1 MPETTNETYHPMA
14 FDAIKIGLAS
24 PEKIRSWTH
33 RTPEP
38 ADKPSKQWKD
48 WWEQGAVR
56 NRMPEPSGAPSKEWK
71 DWWDHGVVKK
81 PETINY
87 RTLKPEKDG
96 LFCERIFG
104 PSKDWECH
112 CGKYKK
118 IRYKGVIC
126 DRCGVEVTKSSV
138 RRERMGR
145 IELAAPV
152 SHIWYFKGIP
162 SRMGLI
168 LDISPRTLEKVLYFA
183 SYVVLDPGVTSLQ
196 YKQVLSE
203 KEYREEVEKYG
214 SSTAFRVGMGAEAI
228 QELLKAIDLEKDS
241 AELRKQLIDA
251 SGQKRARI
259 IKRLEVVEAFLSS
272 GNRPEWMIMD
282 VIPVI
287 PPDIRP
293 MVQLDG
299 GRFATSDLNDLYRRI
314 INRNNRLARLL
325 ELGAPD
331 IIVRNEKRMLQEA
344 VDALIDNGRR
354 GRPVTGPGN
363 RALKS
368 LSDMLKGKQGRFRQN
383 LLGKRVDY
391 SGRSVIV
398 VGPELKIYQC
408 GLPKEMAIEL
418 FKPFVMKELVANG
431 TAHNIKNAKK
441 MVEKLQ
447 TEVWDVLED
456 VIKEHLVMLNR
467 APTLHR
473 LGIQAFEPILVEG
486 KAIKLHPLVCTA
498 FNADFDGDQMAVHLP
513 LSVEA
518 QAECRFLLLSPNNL
532 LKPSDG
538 GPVAVPSQDMVLGIY
553 YLTQERPGAKG
564 EGMIFKSVNEAILAY
579 ENQEATLHSRVKVRV
594 NKTMPDGTVKT
605 GVIESTIGRFIFNE
619 IIPQDLGFVD
629 RSIPENELKLEV
641 DFHVAKK
648 QLKQILEKVINVHG
662 ATQTAV
668 TLDDIKAIGYKFST
682 RAAMTVSISDMTVPA
697 SKPKLIA
704 DAQATVDHIAKNYR
718 RGLITEEERYKEVI
732 ETWKTTD
739 DQLTHDLLTGLDKYN
754 NIFMMADSGA
764 RGSDKQI
771 KQLAGMRGLMADTTG
786 HTIELP
792 IKSNFRE
799 GLDVLEYFISA
810 HGARKGLSDTALR
823 TADSGYL
830 TRRLVDVSQDLI
842 IREVDCCEGKEIPYM
857 EIKAFMDGN
866 EVIED
871 LEERITGRYIAETIT
886 DPDTGEVVIKAN
898 HMCTP
903 KRAAA
908 VMKVLNKMGRKSVK
922 IRTVLSCKSHIGVC
936 AKCYGANMATGQPV
950 QVGEAVGIIAA
961 QSIGEPGT
969 QLTMRTFHTGGV
981 AGGDITQ
988 GLPRVE
994 ELFEARKPKGLA
1006 IITEFGGVVD
1016 IKDTKKKREITVT
1029 DMESG
1034 NSKTYLIPYGSR
1046 IKVMEGQILEVGDE
1060 LTEGSVNP
1068 HDILKIKG
1076 VRAVQDY
1083 MIQEVQR
1090 VYRLQGVEINDKH
1103 IEMIVHQML
1112 KKIRIEESGDS
1123 NVLPGVS
1130 MDVLDF
1136 NEMNEELIAQGKQ
1149 PAEGK
1154 QIMLGI
1160 TKASLATDSFL
1171 SAASFQETTKV
1182 LTEAAINGKVD
1193 HLIGI
1198 KENVIIGKPIP
1209 AGTGMKRYR
1218 NVKLDTD
1225 DRLLAEDDEISM
1237 SEDDEIALDGAEKS
1251 EISEDNV
1258 AEEVLDMD
1266 ENEDA
1271 SEDDDETEE

>member
-1 MPETTNETYHPMA
+1 MAEVTNKEVYQPIS

-24 PEKIRSWTH
+24 PEKIR
-33 RTPEP
+33 
-38 ADKPSKQWKD
+38 
-48 WWEQGAVR
+48 
-56 NRMPEPSGAPSKEWK
+56 EWS
-71 DWWDHGVVKK
+71 HGEVKK

-118 IRYKGVIC
+118 IRYKGVVC

-138 RRERMGR
+138 RRERMGH

-162 SRMGLI
+162 SRMGLM
-168 LDISPRTLEKVLYFA
+168 LDLSPRVLEKVLYFA
-183 SYVVLDPGVTSLQ
+183 NYIVLDAGDTNLM
-196 YKQVLSE
+196 YKQVLTE
-203 KEYREEVEKYG
+203 KEYQEAREAYG
-214 SSTAFRVGMGAEAI
+214 DTFRVGMGAEAI
-228 QELLKAIDLEKDS
+228 KELLEAIDMDKES
-241 AELRKQLIDA
+241 AELQAALA
-251 SGQKRARI
+251 ESSGQKRARI
-259 IKRLEVVEAFLSS
+259 VKRLEVVEAFRES
-272 GNRPEWMIMD
+272 GNKPEWMIMT

-314 INRNNRLARLL
+314 INRNNRLKRLL

-331 IIVRNEKRMLQEA
+331 IIVRNEKRLLQES

-363 RALKS
+363 RPLKS
-368 LSDMLKGKQGRFRQN
+368 LSDMLKGKSGRFRQN

-408 GLPKEMAIEL
+408 GLPQEMAIEL

-431 TAHNIKNAKK
+431 TSHNIKNAKK
-441 MVEKLQ
+441 MVERLEPQ
-447 TEVWDVLED
+447 VWDVLEQ
-456 VIKEHLVMLNR
+456 VIKEHPVMLNR

-473 LGIQAFEPILVEG
+473 LGIQAFEPILVQG

-564 EGMIFKSVNEAILAY
+564 EGKFFKSVNEAILAY
-579 ENQEATLHSRVKVRV
+579 ENQVITLQTKIHVRV
-594 NKTMPDGTVKT
+594 TKTMPDGTEKT
-605 GVIESTIGRFIFNE
+605 GTVSSTLGRFIFNE
-619 IIPQDLGFVD
+619 ILPQDLGFVD
-629 RSIPENELKLEV
+629 RSNHDNDLALEV
-641 DFHVAKK
+641 DFHVGKK
-648 QLKQILEKVINVHG
+648 GLKQILQKVINTHG
-662 ATQTAV
+662 ATKTAEV
-668 TLDDIKAIGYKFST
+668 LDDIKSMGYKYST
-682 RAAMTVSISDMTVPA
+682 RAAMTVSISDMTVPPQ
-697 SKPKLIA
+697 KPQLIA
-704 DAQATVDHIAKNYR
+704 EAQDTVDKITRNYK
-718 RGLITEEERYKEVI
+718 RGLITEEERYKEVV
-732 ETWKTTD
+732 ETWKNTD
-739 DQLTHDLLTGLDKYN
+739 DILTKALLDGLDKYN
-754 NIFMMADSGA
+754 NIYMMADSGA

-799 GLDVLEYFISA
+799 GLDVLEYFMSA

-830 TRRLVDVSQDLI
+830 TRRLVDVSQHLI
-842 IREVDCCEGKEIPYM
+842 IRETDCCEGKEAPGMYVQALRDGKE
-857 EIKAFMDGN
+857 EI
-866 EVIED
+866 ES
-871 LEERITGRYIAETIT
+871 LQERITGRFSCETIC
-886 DPDTGEVVIKAN
+886 DKNGEVIVKAN
-898 HMCTP
+898 HMITP
-903 KRAAA
+903 KRAAKIMSEGVDA
-908 VMKVLNKMGRKSVK
+908 EGKPFEKIK
-922 IRTVLSCKSHIGVC
+922 IRTVLTCKSHIGVC
-936 AKCYGANMATGQPV
+936 AKCYGANLATGEPV
-950 QVGEAVGIIAA
+950 QVGESVGIIAA

-1006 IITEFGGVVD
+1006 IITEIAGKVE
-1016 IKDTKKKREITVT
+1016 IRDTKKKREIIVT
-1029 DMESG
+1029 NQETG
-1034 NSKTYLIPYGSR
+1034 ESKTYLIPYGSR
-1046 IKVMEGQILEVGDE
+1046 IKVLDGVELGAGDE

-1068 HDILKIKG
+1068 HDILRIKG

-1103 IEMIVHQML
+1103 IEVIVRQML
-1112 KKIRIEESGDS
+1112 QKIRVEEAGDTDFLPGTQVDILDFEDTNEKMIEE
-1123 NVLPGVS
+1123 
-1130 MDVLDF
+1130 
-1136 NEMNEELIAQGKQ
+1136 GKE

-1154 QIMLGI
+1154 QVMLGI
-1160 TKASLATDSFL
+1160 TKASLATNSFL

-1182 LTEAAINGKVD
+1182 LTEAAIKGKID
-1193 HLIGI
+1193 PLIGM
-1198 KENVIIGKPIP
+1198 KENVIIGKLIP

-1218 NVKLDTD
+1218 NVHLNTEYMQDE
-1225 DRLLAEDDEISM
+1225 AEDDDILF
-1237 SEDDEIALDGAEKS
+1237 DDEMDYDEV
-1251 EISEDNV
+1251 EDMAADAA
-1258 AEEVLDMD
+1258 AEEVT
-1266 ENEDA
+1266 EDV
-1271 SEDDDETEE
+1271 SEETAEVEEATETEE

>member
-1 MPETTNETYHPMA
+1 MPETANNEVYQPMT

-24 PEKIRSWTH
+24 PEKIR
-33 RTPEP
+33 
-38 ADKPSKQWKD
+38 
-48 WWEQGAVR
+48 
-56 NRMPEPSGAPSKEWK
+56 EWSR
-71 DWWDHGVVKK
+71 GEVKK

-87 RTLKPEKDG
+87 RTLKPEKEG

-138 RRERMGR
+138 RRERMGH

-168 LDISPRTLEKVLYFA
+168 LDLSPRTLEKVLYFA
-183 SYVVLDPGVTSLQ
+183 NYIVLDKGETDLQ
-196 YKQVLSE
+196 YKQVLTE
-203 KEYREEVEKYG
+203 REFQEAREKYG
-214 SSTAFRVGMGAEAI
+214 STFRAGMGAEAI
-228 QELLKAIDLEKDS
+228 KELLEAIDLEKDS
-241 AELRKQLIDA
+241 AELKKGLKE
-251 SGQKRARI
+251 STGQKRARI
-259 IKRLEVVEAFLSS
+259 IKRLEVVEAFRES
-272 GNRPEWMIMD
+272 GNRPEWMIMT

-287 PPDIRP
+287 PPDLRP

-314 INRNNRLARLL
+314 INRNNRLQRLL
-325 ELGAPD
+325 DLGAPE

-368 LSDMLKGKQGRFRQN
+368 LSDMLKGKSGRFRQN

-418 FKPFVMKELVANG
+418 FKPFVMKELVAKG
-431 TAHNIKNAKK
+431 ISHNIKSAKK
-441 MVEKLQ
+441 MVERLE
-447 TEVWDVLED
+447 TEVWDVLEE
-456 VIKEHLVMLNR
+456 VIREHPVMLNR

-553 YLTQERPGAKG
+553 YLTQERPGSIG
-564 EGMIFKSVNEAILAY
+564 EGKVFKNVNEAILAY
-579 ENQEATLHSRVKVRV
+579 ENKVLTLQTRIKVRV
-594 NKTMPDGTVKT
+594 SRKKPT
-605 GVIESTIGRFIFNE
+605 GEVVTGIVESTLGRFIFNE
-619 IIPQDLGFVD
+619 ILPQDLGFVD
-629 RSIPENELKLEV
+629 RRNPENFLKPEV
-641 DFHVAKK
+641 DFLVGKK
-648 QLKQILEKVINVHG
+648 QLKQILEKVINTHG
-662 ATQTAV
+662 ATRTAEV
-668 TLDDIKAIGYKFST
+668 LDDIKAMGYKYST
-682 RAAMTVSISDMTVPA
+682 RAAMTVSISDMTVPPE
-697 SKPKLIA
+697 KPELIQK
-704 DAQATVDHIAKNYR
+704 AQDTVDRITKNYK
-718 RGLITEEERYKEVI
+718 RGLITEEERYKEVV
-732 ETWKTTD
+732 ETWKVTD
-739 DQLTHDLLTGLDKYN
+739 DILTKALLDGLDKYN

-799 GLDVLEYFISA
+799 GLDVLEYFMSA

-842 IREVDCCEGKEIPYM
+842 IRETDCCAGKEGTEIPGMYVEEFADGKE
-857 EIKAFMDGN
+857 EI
-866 EVIED
+866 ES
-871 LEERITGRYIAETIT
+871 LQERITGRFSCNTICDAE
-886 DPDTGEVVIKAN
+886 GNVLVKAN
-898 HMCTP
+898 HMITP
-903 KRAAA
+903 KRAAL
-908 VMKVLNKMGRKSVK
+908 VMSKGVDENGEPLTKVK
-922 IRTVLSCKSHIGVC
+922 IRTVLSCRSHMGVC
-936 AKCYGANMATGQPV
+936 AKCYGANMATGQAV
-950 QVGEAVGIIAA
+950 QVGEAIGIIAA

-981 AGGDITQ
+981 AGTDITQ

-994 ELFEARKPKGLA
+994 EIFEARKPKGLA
-1006 IITEFGGVVD
+1006 IITEFSGVAN
-1016 IKDTKKKREITVT
+1016 IKDTKKKREIVVT
-1029 DMESG
+1029 NNETGES
-1034 NSKTYLIPYGSR
+1034 KAYLIPYGSR
-1046 IKVMEGQILEVGDE
+1046 IKVMDGAFLEAGDE

-1083 MIQEVQR
+1083 MLREVQR

-1103 IEMIVHQML
+1103 IEVIVRQML
-1112 KKIRIEESGDS
+1112 QKVRVETNGDS
-1123 NVLPGVS
+1123 DMLPGTLV
-1130 MDVLDF
+1130 DTLDF
-1136 NEMNEELIAQGKQ
+1136 EDTNELLEKEGKEL
-1149 PAEGK
+1149 AEGK
-1154 QIMLGI
+1154 QVLLGI
-1160 TKASLATDSFL
+1160 TKASLATNSFL

-1182 LTEAAINGKVD
+1182 LTEAAIKGKVD
-1193 HLIGI
+1193 PLIGM
-1198 KENVIIGKPIP
+1198 KENVIIGKLIP

-1218 NVKLDTD
+1218 NIKLSSD
-1225 DRLLAEDDEISM
+1225 I
-1237 SEDDEIALDGAEKS
+1237 
-1251 EISEDNV
+1251 
-1258 AEEVLDMD
+1258 D
-1266 ENEDA
+1266 ENEEIAFDDFDDFDDTDVA
-1271 SEDDDETEE
+1271 DENYTLEENTPEESEDTEE

>member
-1 MPETTNETYHPMA
+1 MIGSSNEYSNHKIA

-24 PEKIRSWTH
+24 PEKIR
-33 RTPEP
+33 
-38 ADKPSKQWKD
+38 
-48 WWEQGAVR
+48 
-56 NRMPEPSGAPSKEWK
+56 EWSR
-71 DWWDHGVVKK
+71 GEVKK

-96 LFCERIFG
+96 LFCEKIFG

-118 IRYKGVIC
+118 IRYKGVVC
-126 DRCGVEVTKSSV
+126 DRCGVEVTKANV
-138 RRERMGR
+138 RSERMGH

-168 LDISPRTLEKVLYFA
+168 LDISPRSLEKVLYFA
-183 SYVVLDPGVTSLQ
+183 CYIVLDAGETDLA
-196 YKQVLSE
+196 YKQVLTE
-203 KEYREEVEKYG
+203 KEYRDAYDKYG
-214 SSTAFRVGMGAEAI
+214 SSFRVGMGAESI
-228 QELLKAIDLEKDS
+228 KELLEAIDLPAEAKSLKDEFKT
-241 AELRKQLIDA
+241 AT
-251 SGQKRARI
+251 GQKRARI
-259 IKRLEVVEAFLSS
+259 VKRLEVVEAFLNSE
-272 GNRPEWMIMD
+272 NNPEWMILD
-282 VIPVI
+282 VVPVI

-314 INRNNRLARLL
+314 INRNNRLKRLL

-418 FKPFVMKELVANG
+418 FKPFVMKELVERKLS
-431 TAHNIKNAKK
+431 HNIKSAKK

-447 TEVWDVLED
+447 PEVWDVLED
-456 VIKEHLVMLNR
+456 VIKEHPVMLNR

-498 FNADFDGDQMAVHLP
+498 YNADFDGDQMAVHLP

-553 YLTQERPGAKG
+553 YLTLEKEGDKG
-564 EGMIFKSVNEAILAY
+564 EGKYFKSENEAFLAY
-579 ENQEATLHSRVKVRV
+579 ENKAITLHARINVRRTKIDKDGNKISKVV
-594 NKTMPDGTVKT
+594 QCTL
-605 GVIESTIGRFIFNE
+605 GRILFNE
-619 IIPQDLGFVD
+619 IIMQDLGFVD
-629 RSIPENELKLEV
+629 RSNPENALDLEI
-641 DFHVAKK
+641 DFHVGKK
-648 QLKQILEKVINVHG
+648 QLKQILDKCINIHG
-662 ATQTAV
+662 ATKTAEV
-668 TLDDIKAIGYKFST
+668 LDDIKALGYKYST
-682 RAAMTVSISDMTVPA
+682 RGALTVSISDMTVPEEKKEILA
-697 SKPKLIA
+697 G
-704 DAQATVDHIAKNYR
+704 AQDQAEFINNQFK
-718 RGLITEEERYKEVI
+718 RGLMTEEERYKAVVK
-732 ETWKTTD
+732 TWFDADDVLTD
-739 DQLTHDLLTGLDKYN
+739 KLITGLDKYN

-764 RGSDKQI
+764 RGSNQQI
-771 KQLAGMRGLMADTTG
+771 KQLAGMRGLMADTSG
-786 HTIELP
+786 RTIELP

-842 IREVDCCEGKEIPYM
+842 IREADCGLDADGQIPGMYV
-857 EIKAFMDGN
+857 EAFMDGQ
-866 EVIED
+866 EVIESLQD
-871 LEERITGRYIAETIT
+871 RITGRYAAEEIKH
-886 DPDTGEVVIKAN
+886 PETGEVLVKSN
-898 HMCTP
+898 HMITP
-903 KRAAA
+903 RRAKTVVDAGLT
-908 VMKVLNKMGRKSVK
+908 KVK
-922 IRTVLSCKSHIGVC
+922 IRTMLTCQSQVGCC
-936 AKCYGANMATGQPV
+936 AKCYGSNMATGQAV

-969 QLTMRTFHTGGV
+969 QLTMRTFHAGGV
-981 AGGDITQ
+981 AGDDITQ
-988 GLPRVE
+988 GLPRIE

-1006 IITEFGGVVD
+1006 IISEFAGKVQ
-1016 IKDTKKKREITVT
+1016 IKDTKKKREVVITNKET
-1029 DMESG
+1029 GDM
-1034 NSKTYLIPYGSR
+1034 KAYLIPYGSR
-1046 IKVMEGQILEVGDE
+1046 LKVMEGQEVEAGDE

-1076 VRAVQDY
+1076 IRAVQDY
-1083 MIQEVQR
+1083 MIREVQR
-1090 VYRLQGVEINDKH
+1090 VYRLQGVDINDKH
-1103 IEMIVHQML
+1103 VEVIVRQML
-1112 KKIRIEESGDS
+1112 KKVRIEEGGDS
-1123 NVLPGVS
+1123 DYLPGA
-1130 MDVLDF
+1130 MIDVLEF
-1136 NEMNEELIAQGKQ
+1136 EKTNRELEERNLETAK
-1149 PAEGK
+1149 AE
-1154 QIMLGI
+1154 QIILGI

-1182 LTEAAINGKVD
+1182 LTDAAIKGKVD
-1193 HLIGI
+1193 PLVGL
-1198 KENVIIGKPIP
+1198 KENVILGKLIP

-1218 NVKLDTD
+1218 NVKINTEEEELT
-1225 DRLLAEDDEISM
+1225 LEDEIDF
-1237 SEDDEIALDGAEKS
+1237 E
-1251 EISEDNV
+1251 
-1258 AEEVLDMD
+1258 
-1266 ENEDA
+1266 
-1271 SEDDDETEE
+1271 